1 MQPVRSPDGKT
12 VMQMS
17 VSVDEAVKAQLA
29 EYLSKHEEEYSQEF
43 MRMLEELKK
52 YV

>member
-1 MQPVRSPDGKT
+1 LTFNSQTAEDG
-12 VMQMS
+12 
-17 VSVDEAVKAQLA
+17 LA
-29 EYLSKHEEEYSQEF
+29 EHLSKHEEEYSQEF